1 MADMLRLQ
9 VDLRPYSGEEYEKR
23 RRLLEN
29 FSSVHAPSAADAKIY
44 EVYWERKETVESVID
59 VPSHLVRRL
68 GYST

>member
-1 MADMLRLQ
+1 MLRLQ

-29 FSSVHAPSAADAKIY
+29 FSSVHAASVSDTKIY

-59 VPSHLVRRL
+59 VPSHLVHRL
-68 GYST
+68 GCNI